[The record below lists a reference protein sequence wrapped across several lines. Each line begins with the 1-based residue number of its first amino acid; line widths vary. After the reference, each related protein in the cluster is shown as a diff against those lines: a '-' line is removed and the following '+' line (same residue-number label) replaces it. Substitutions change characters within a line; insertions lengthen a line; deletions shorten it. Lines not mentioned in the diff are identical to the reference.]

1 MTKELFIYLKKK
13 KLSDTRIVN
22 KLFVTIFIL
31 LNNIKVKNNKFIKD
45 FIICEKD
52 NDFFVLQELMSMTKL
67 FHLKSISIEKMVNL
81 FEFVISPS
89 DRIIT
94 GAVYTPHNIRE
105 KIITNCLENKD
116 IEQLKRV
123 HIADIACGCGGF
135 LMDAAMYLHEKT
147 KRSFSLIFNENI
159 YGIDIQDYSVERTKI
174 LLSLLALSNGEDSN
188 FKFNILQA
196 DTLDFNS
203 NKWNNQYTQFDI
215 IIGNPPYVCS
225 RHLSEQTIKK
235 IKLYEVCQ
243 SGHPDLYL
251 PFFQIATEMLS
262 TNGEIGFITMNS
274 FIRSINGRS
283 VREYFSTRKH
293 DIYIIDFRGHQIFQG
308 KNTYTSLFFL
318 KKGIKSD
325 VIHYTIN

>member
-1 MTKELFIYLKKK
+1 M
-13 KLSDTRIVN
+13 
-22 KLFVTIFIL
+22 
-31 LNNIKVKNNKFIKD
+31 
-45 FIICEKD
+45 
-52 NDFFVLQELMSMTKL
+52 
-67 FHLKSISIEKMVNL
+67 
-81 FEFVISPS
+81 
-89 DRIIT
+89 
-94 GAVYTPHNIRE
+94 
-105 KIITNCLENKD
+105 
-116 IEQLKRV
+116 
-123 HIADIACGCGGF
+123 
-135 LMDAAMYLHEKT
+135 
-147 KRSFSLIFNENI
+147 
-159 YGIDIQDYSVERTKI
+159 
-174 LLSLLALSNGEDSN
+174 
-188 FKFNILQA
+188 QA

-325 VIHYTIN
+325 VIHYTINENGDISQKTEYAEIPYLKLNNKKGWTLNEFENTCKLESIGVPIKTRYSNT